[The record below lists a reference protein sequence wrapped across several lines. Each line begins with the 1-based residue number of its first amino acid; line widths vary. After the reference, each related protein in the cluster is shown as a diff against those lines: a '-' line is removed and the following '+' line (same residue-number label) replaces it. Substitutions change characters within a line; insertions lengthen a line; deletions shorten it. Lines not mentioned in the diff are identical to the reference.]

1 MQHILILKIIIST
14 TFLQFIIEISF
25 LFIINHILLY
35 IYDEN
40 VVNMTFLF
48 NLTFTLKE
56 NLKELKHLKG

>member
-25 LFIINHILLY
+25 LFIINMLPY
-35 IYDEN
+35 IYNDN
-40 VVNMTFLF
+40 GVNITFLF

>member
-1 MQHILILKIIIST
+1 M
-14 TFLQFIIEISF
+14 
-25 LFIINHILLY
+25 LLY